1 MKYRT
6 FLPSALLPMVLLMQP
21 ATSHHSVFAEFDV
34 MKSGTI
40 EGVITEVWFKMPH
53 VRYFVVVTDELGEEV
68 TWNIHGH
75 QPGILMRNGWF
86 EDSVKVGDR
95 VTVTGDPTRNGSP
108 KLFIRSLSM
117 ADGIVLHNRDPK
129 VDAPR

>member
-6 FLPSALLPMVLLMQP
+6 FLLTALLPIVLLIQP
-21 ATSHHSVFAEFDV
+21 ATAHHSVFAEFDV

-40 EGVITEVWFKMPH
+40 EGVITEVWFKSPH
-53 VRYFVVVTDELGEEV
+53 VRFFVVVTDEQGEEV

-75 QPGILMRNGWF
+75 QPGALKRAGWV
-86 EDSVKVGDR
+86 EETVKVGDR

-108 KLFIRSLSM
+108 KLFIRTLTM
-117 ADGIVLHNRDPK
+117 ADGTVLNNKAGR
-129 VDAPR
+129 

>member
-6 FLPSALLPMVLLMQP
+6 FLLSALLPMVLLMQP

-75 QPGILMRNGWF
+75 QPRYSDAQWLVRRFRQGR
-86 EDSVKVGDR
+86 
-95 VTVTGDPTRNGSP
+95 
-108 KLFIRSLSM
+108 RSSYC
-117 ADGIVLHNRDPK
+117 HWRSYP
-129 VDAPR
+129 